1 MKSIATVKDPYVRFV
16 RVMAL
21 AVSALVLAAGG
32 GRANPVE
39 SGSPSDN
46 RDPASTEAGDLPTA
60 GNRRLE
66 PSDFRLMGGWR
77 LAQEYPRGGLAID
90 FDSGRVFVGGHAQRQ
105 EIVEF
110 SLLRRSEKTGKPET
124 IAPGTGDDVMKWPRL
139 DPVNL
144 HPGFWQGGYVGGLYF
159 KDNTLWAS
167 PKKFYD
173 MRPPSSFHLYGKN
186 LDTGKVETVL
196 VELPRQEFGGGFV
209 KGKPDTI
216 LLGCGGYESG
226 QGSVSGPTLA
236 TIDGKALIRQ
246 ANHGT
251 MEFEKRELRP
261 PTYWPAKRVDGW
273 LALQPRDGI
282 GRWACDR
289 VHAGGIWHPR
299 GIAYWALLGI
309 GDLDYARQ
317 NETFAARNETWLY
330 TYDPKTYGG
339 VEFKKWDHGH
349 VHGHDVAED
358 GRVYLL
364 VRNAWRSGMARVD
377 SVIKVFEIVD

>member
-1 MKSIATVKDPYVRFV
+1 MKSFAGMGDSNPRFV
-16 RVMAL
+16 QMI
-21 AVSALVLAAGG
+21 SLAAIALGLTAAG

-39 SGSPSDN
+39 SGSPSAD
-46 RDPASTEAGDLPTA
+46 RDPASAEASDSLSAGD
-60 GNRRLE
+60 RRLE
-66 PSDFRLMGGWR
+66 PTDFRLIGGWR
-77 LAQEYPRGGLAID
+77 VAQEYPRGGLAID
-90 FDSGRVFVGGHAQRQ
+90 FDSGRVFIGGHAQRQ

-110 SLLRRSEKTGKPET
+110 SLVRRSDETGKPEK
-124 IAPGTGDDVMKWPRL
+124 ISPGTGDDVVKWPRL
-139 DPVNL
+139 DPVEV
-144 HPGFWQGGYVGGLYF
+144 HTGFWEGGYVGGLYF

-173 MRPPSSFHLYGKN
+173 MSPPSSFHLYGKN
-186 LDTGKVETVL
+186 LDTGKIETVL

-236 TIDGKALIRQ
+236 TLDGKALIRQ

-251 MEFEKRELRP
+251 MKFEKRELRP
-261 PTYWPAKRVDGW
+261 PTYWPTKHVDGW
-273 LALQPRDGI
+273 IALEPRDGI

-317 NETFAARNETWLY
+317 NETFAASNETWLY

-349 VHGHDVAED
+349 AHGHEVAED

-364 VRNAWRSGMARVD
+364 IRNAWRSGMARVD
-377 SVIKVFEIVD
+377 SVIKVFETVN